1 MHKFKM
7 DAEKDENNILE
18 FDKDRIGQKLTEII
32 NLVTNYNKE
41 MHAYNKSED
50 MIKFPALTNNKLNDT
65 IIYDT

>member
-1 MHKFKM
+1 MH
-7 DAEKDENNILE
+7 
-18 FDKDRIGQKLTEII
+18 II

-50 MIKFPALTNNKLNDT
+50 MIKFPALTNNKLNDS